1 MRLRHKLLGAILGAV
16 GMGGLAVPTP
26 LATVTATSGQHQQN
40 GTKQGAI
47 VDRVVGLSA
56 FNVARRLSRQ
66 YRSSLHEPIWT
77 GGLRDSGVRARP
89 ASRRGMFRS

>member
-16 GMGGLAVPTP
+16 GMGGLVAPAPTVS
-26 LATVTATSGQHQQN
+26 ATAAGQHQQN

-66 YRSSLHEPIWT
+66 YRSSLLEPIWT